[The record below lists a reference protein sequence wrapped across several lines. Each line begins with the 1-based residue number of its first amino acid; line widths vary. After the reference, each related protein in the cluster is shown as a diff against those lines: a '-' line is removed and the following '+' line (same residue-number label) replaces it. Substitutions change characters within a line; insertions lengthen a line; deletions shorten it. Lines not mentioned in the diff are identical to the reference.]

1 MATLE
6 NTARQ
11 YPLFIEQTLDFS
23 DLVDGQ
29 AATLTLEL
37 QNGAILVPEISKL
50 LVTTASNASGAATL
64 DIGVIEPGL
73 AADPDGIA
81 ADLDLKTTGAKV
93 LAPAKLTYPNG
104 AVITFTAT
112 ASAGGT
118 AGKFKFLLAYIVEGR
133 GNETYGSPAYN

>member
-50 LVTTASNASGAATL
+50 LVTTASNAAGAATL

-81 ADLDLKTTGAKV
+81 AGLDLKTTGAKV
-93 LAPAKLTYPNG
+93 LAPAKLTYPTG

-112 ASAGGT
+112 ASTGGT